1 MQPRSRSRILSY
13 GSLFIWGGFALV
25 MILAPLVFS
34 SSLAITILS
43 QIGIAVIACLSYNM
57 LLGQGGMLSFGHAV
71 YTGFGSFLAIHAL
84 NMVGAGKLLMPVSLV
99 PLAGGMAGLV
109 IALLLGF
116 VSTKKSGTTFA
127 MITLGVGELAFSLA
141 LMVPEFFGGEGGISG
156 NRVVGEPF
164 FGFSLGTPRQAYYLI
179 AVYTFFCVAAMF
191 AFTLTPL
198 GRMLNA
204 VRDNSER
211 VEFIGYDAR
220 RIRYLTFIAAGFF
233 AGIAG
238 GLAALNFE
246 IVTAEVMSASRSGAY
261 LLFTFVGGTT
271 YFFGP
276 IIGAVLM
283 VLAIVLFSG
292 ITKAWLLYLGVIF
305 MLMVLY
311 APGGVASIVV
321 TWVRIASSGRLRE
334 MMPRYMALVGA
345 TCLFLA
351 GASVLIEMIYHIQ
364 LDGVGGDLHFFG
376 MNWDTRIPW
385 HWLAGFA
392 TACSGGALFARARR
406 RLNTQWAS
414 ISEGS
419 EAVAPPTGRRP

>member
-25 MILAPLVFS
+25 LILAPLVFS

-71 YTGFGSFLAIHAL
+71 YSGFGSFLAIHAL
-84 NMVGAGKLLMPVSLV
+84 NMVGAEKLLMPVSLV

-164 FGFSLGTPRQAYYLI
+164 FGFSLGPPRQAYYLI

-283 VLAIVLFSG
+283 VLAVVLFSG

-334 MMPRYMALVGA
+334 MMPRYLALMGA

-376 MNWDTRIPW
+376 MNWDTRNPW

-392 TACSGGALFARARR
+392 TACFGGALFTRARR

-414 ISEGS
+414 ISEVS
-419 EAVAPPTGRRP
+419 EAVAPPTERRP